1 VALKPR
7 AHQNGKFGIL
17 SACVIVQAHHAQHP
31 LALVVDG
38 NEGHGAGRI
47 VVDELVEQ
55 FVAHF
60 AKRREEAQP
69 NASGNDSWW
78 PKEIVR
84 HLQIFYNDLIAT
96 LRKFWGNSSALTL
109 LQSGFNSSTVRSS
122 DRLVERGNLPAC
134 EHNADGGLLR
144 PRRGTRPR
152 RNSPWIVCGATRTAA
167 NNYRRWLA
175 QGRAA
180 GRMSAHHFQVTNSSS
195 NALASF
201 RSSVSCPSV
210 NQP

>member
-60 AKRREEAQP
+60 AKRLAE
-69 NASGNDSWW
+69 NATMLAMCAELGFHIAVDPDDPSVKTVTL
-78 PKEIVR
+78 PVHPA
-84 HLQIFYNDLIAT
+84 HLT
-96 LRKFWGNSSALTL
+96 LR
-109 LQSGFNSSTVRSS
+109 
-122 DRLVERGNLPAC
+122 
-134 EHNADGGLLR
+134 
-144 PRRGTRPR
+144 
-152 RNSPWIVCGATRTAA
+152 
-167 NNYRRWLA
+167 
-175 QGRAA
+175 
-180 GRMSAHHFQVTNSSS
+180 
-195 NALASF
+195 
-201 RSSVSCPSV
+201 
-210 NQP
+210 

>member
-17 SACVIVQAHHAQHP
+17 AACVIVQAHHAQHP

-69 NASGNDSWW
+69 NASGNDSW
-78 PKEIVR
+78 
-84 HLQIFYNDLIAT
+84 
-96 LRKFWGNSSALTL
+96 
-109 LQSGFNSSTVRSS
+109 
-122 DRLVERGNLPAC
+122 LV
-134 EHNADGGLLR
+134 
-144 PRRGTRPR
+144 
-152 RNSPWIVCGATRTAA
+152 
-167 NNYRRWLA
+167 A
-175 QGRAA
+175 QGDRAA
-180 GRMSAHHFQVTNSSS
+180 SANILQ
-195 NALASF
+195 
-201 RSSVSCPSV
+201 RSHCHAAQILGEFLGAHSAPERL
-210 NQP
+210 